1 MLPIF
6 SSRKGKRLNE
16 TFFFNFSYFIVKLYC
31 FEGLMRAQHLFVV
44 VVISDTFGWSHN
56 FMIKLT
62 EPHTLSQSTFL
73 DQSSFGFYIW
83 TAKRPVRC
91 ICYSKSSPTF

>member
-44 VVISDTFGWSHN
+44 VVISDTFGRSHN

-73 DQSSFGFYIW
+73 DQSCFGFYI
-83 TAKRPVRC
+83 
-91 ICYSKSSPTF
+91 